1 VAVSTLVGSV
11 AHLLELKLGIVE
23 LDIGG
28 LGIMV
33 PKIIGVVLVMAVCT
47 VAIAEFI
54 VSKGHFCLVQFF

>member
-1 VAVSTLVGSV
+1 V

-33 PKIIGVVLVMAVCT
+33 PKIIVVVLVMAVCT
-47 VAIAEFI
+47 VAIVEFI